1 MKKTAVILILC
12 LLLGCLTGCGMA
24 IGEKPDE
31 SALQIRVEPL
41 AGEPAVPQTQG
52 LELYELDSGVSFHAI
67 GGLDETEIEG
77 MAAYLRN
84 GFFLVMVI
92 EEPKTGTALEGVTL
106 EEYAG
111 MLSGS
116 NGLEPFTRDIYGT
129 LATVNVAAGESE
141 GEMFFYYVT
150 VHETEESIWLVQVA
164 CPDDLAQSNAA
175 DLALWSS
182 TFRFGPPKETE
193 ESSAQKA
200 GG

>member
-1 MKKTAVILILC
+1 MRKTAVILILC

-24 IGEKPDE
+24 IGEEPDE
-31 SALQIRVEPL
+31 TALQIRVEPL
-41 AGEPAVPQTQG
+41 AGDPLEPDVRG
-52 LELYELDSGVSFHAI
+52 LELYELSSGVSFYAV

-84 GFFLVMVI
+84 GYFLVMVI
-92 EEPKTGTALEGVTL
+92 EEPKTGTALEGATL
-106 EEYAG
+106 EEYG
-111 MLSGS
+111 QLLSLS
-116 NGLEPFTRDIYGT
+116 NELEPFARDIYGT

-150 VHETEESIWLVQVA
+150 VHETEDSIWLVQVA

-175 DLALWSS
+175 DLARWSA

-193 ESSAQKA
+193 EE
-200 GG
+200 G

>member
-1 MKKTAVILILC
+1 MKKTAVILALI
-12 LLLGCLTGCGMA
+12 LLLSCLTGCGMA

-31 SALQIRVEPL
+31 SALQVRVEPL
-41 AGEPAVPQTQG
+41 AGEPLVPDTAG
-52 LELYELDSGVSFHAI
+52 LKLYDLNSGVSFHAI

-84 GFFLVMVI
+84 GYFLVMVI
-92 EEPKTGTALEGVTL
+92 QEPKAGPLENITL
-106 EEYAG
+106 EEYGAL
-111 MLSGS
+111 LSGS
-116 NGLEPFTRDIYGT
+116 NGLEPFVRDIYGT

-175 DLALWSS
+175 DLARWSA
-182 TFRFGPPKETE
+182 TFRFGPPKEAE
-193 ESSAQKA
+193 E
-200 GG
+200 